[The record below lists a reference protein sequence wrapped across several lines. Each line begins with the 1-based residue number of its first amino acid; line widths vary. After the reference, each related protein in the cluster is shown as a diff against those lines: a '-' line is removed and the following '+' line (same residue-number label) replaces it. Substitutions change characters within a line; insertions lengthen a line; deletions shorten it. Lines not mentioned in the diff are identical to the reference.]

1 MTHRPTLDELL
12 EAVRLHLE
20 RQAVPALEDDRR
32 LYFQT
37 LVAVHAL
44 EIIQRERSMGVDPL
58 HNEWRRLNF
67 VQGVEKSYSDDPMEV
82 QQALDERNRAL
93 CIAIRNGQYDTPAR
107 KAALYEHLLETVRER
122 LQVDNLQFL
131 EALALEG
138 QVEEE
143 DS

>member
-12 EAVRLHLE
+12 EAVRLHLAE
-20 RQAVPALEDDRR
+20 QAVPALESDRR

-58 HNEWRRLNF
+58 HNEWQRLNY
-67 VQGVEKSYSDDPMEV
+67 VQGMDQPPADDPVAV
-82 QQALDERNRAL
+82 QRALDERNRAL
-93 CIAIRNGQYDTPAR
+93 CIAIRSGQYDAPAR
-107 KAALYEHLLETVRER
+107 KAALYEHLLETARER

-131 EALALEG
+131 EALAVEG
-138 QVEEE
+138 GVEDE
-143 DS
+143 

>member
-1 MTHRPTLDELL
+1 MTHRPTLGELL
-12 EAVRLHLE
+12 DAVRLYLE
-20 RQAVPALEDDRR
+20 EQVVPALESDRR

-58 HNEWRRLNF
+58 HNEWQRLNF
-67 VQGVEKSYSDDPMEV
+67 VQGIDKPPADDPVEV

-93 CIAIRNGQYDTPAR
+93 CIAIRSGQYDAPAK
-107 KAALYEHLLETVRER
+107 KAALYEHLMETVRER

-131 EALALEG
+131 EALAVEG
-138 QVEEE
+138 EGEYE
-143 DS
+143 